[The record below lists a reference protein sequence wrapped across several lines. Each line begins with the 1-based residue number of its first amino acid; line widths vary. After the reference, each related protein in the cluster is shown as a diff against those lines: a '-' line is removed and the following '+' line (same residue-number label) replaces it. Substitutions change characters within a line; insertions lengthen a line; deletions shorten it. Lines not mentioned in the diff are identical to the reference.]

1 MEITALLKEAVNSVK
16 SVLDINRVI
25 GEPINAGNATILP
38 ITKMII
44 GFASGGGEAEGKS
57 IKTKELPIGGVGG
70 GANIL
75 PIGFLIITPTS
86 VKYLKTEGADTWTDI
101 LQKLVNYLS

>member
-1 MEITALLKEAVNSVK
+1 MEITALLKEAVGSVK
-16 SVLDINRVI
+16 SVLDVNRVI
-25 GEPINAGNATILP
+25 GEPISTGNATILP
-38 ITKMII
+38 ITKMTI
-44 GFASGGGEAEGKS
+44 GFASGGGEAEGRS

-86 VKYLKTEGADTWTDI
+86 VKYLKTEGTETWTEVF
-101 LQKLVNYLS
+101 QKVIDFLS